1 MQDNA
6 PIFRDL
12 LPAGY
17 LPQLSKDSG
26 VTDPSALSRVV
37 RYEQTK
43 HKAWPFALALAEKHS
58 PASFAQWAAANPEK
72 LPAKVAA

>member
-1 MQDNA
+1 MQIASD
-6 PIFRDL
+6 FRDL
-12 LPAGY
+12 MPKGF

-43 HKAWPFALALAEKHS
+43 HKAWPYALAIAEKHN
-58 PASFAQWAAANPEK
+58 PEGFAQWAAANPEK
-72 LPAKVAA
+72 LPKVAA

>member
-1 MQDNA
+1 MQEETD
-6 PIFRDL
+6 FRDL
-12 LPAGY
+12 MPKGF

-43 HKAWPFALALAEKHS
+43 HKAWPFALAIAEKND
-58 PASFAQWAAANPEK
+58 PDGFAKWAAANPEK
-72 LPAKVAA
+72 LPKVAA